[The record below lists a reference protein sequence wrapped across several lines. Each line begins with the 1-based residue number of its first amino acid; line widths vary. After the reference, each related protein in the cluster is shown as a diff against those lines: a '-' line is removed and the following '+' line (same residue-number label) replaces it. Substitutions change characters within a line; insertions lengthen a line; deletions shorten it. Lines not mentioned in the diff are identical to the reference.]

1 MHKFERKYAFWFNG
15 KSTSIFCGEVLDIRQ
30 DSYLIKPSNDNNC
43 PSVIVKEVFIIVP
56 YIDGIRIQKDLDK
69 EVIK

>member
-1 MHKFERKYAFWFNG
+1 MHKFERKYAFWFDD
-15 KSTSIFCGEVLDIRQ
+15 KSTSLFGGEILDVRKGG
-30 DSYLIKPSNDNNC
+30 YLIKPNTADY
-43 PSVIVKEVFIIVP
+43 PSIIVKEVFIIVP